1 MVRKDK
7 YIYFIDGNTLLGNKD
22 IYECSVDGIHLTD
35 LGFYRMANNLYKE
48 LKEIFKINENYN
60 NKHKKR

>member
-1 MVRKDK
+1 M
-7 YIYFIDGNTLLGNKD
+7 NAQLMA
-22 IYECSVDGIHLTD
+22 
-35 LGFYRMANNLYKE
+35 YRMANNLYKE